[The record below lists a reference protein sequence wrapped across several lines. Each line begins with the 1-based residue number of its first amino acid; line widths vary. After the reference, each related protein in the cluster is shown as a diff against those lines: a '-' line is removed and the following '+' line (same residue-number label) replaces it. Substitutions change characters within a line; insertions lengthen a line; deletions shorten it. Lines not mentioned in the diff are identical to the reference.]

1 MSSYKQILKQIA
13 NMEQRLCIDDPCE
26 ILDDILKIAKEP
38 FLLEKEKAK
47 KWNNACMARYR
58 ESHREY
64 FREYSRNYYHNVRK
78 HKQKD
83 VK

>member
-26 ILDDILKIAKEP
+26 ILDDILKIAKKP
-38 FLLEKEKAK
+38 FLLEKEKVK
-47 KWNNACMARYR
+47 TCLARYR
-58 ESHREY
+58 KSHMEY
-64 FREYSRNYYHNVRK
+64 FKEYARNYRK
-78 HKQKD
+78 RKQKD